1 MKKISSLLFLLLA
14 SIVTQAAD
22 QFSMAKIDI
31 KPGETKVVTVSL
43 TNEQE
48 TQSVVVD
55 VTLPAGLSFVNAN
68 GDVVT
73 QGSNNGVVFADRT
86 SGFMSKTAN
95 VNKNTGLMRTSFTF
109 GSMPAGDGEL
119 FTFKVKASENA
130 TIGAVKI
137 NYTGLK
143 VTYGSTTNTHSDMT
157 SDVNIYD
164 IYNVAVA
171 TADASMGSVS
181 GGNAEAMSGT
191 PMTVTATPVTGYDF
205 VAWKDG
211 DTQVS
216 TDAAYTFT
224 PTKSITLTATFKAH
238 VYTATFKSEGK
249 SENKNIAF
257 GEAVTAPT
265 PTTKTGY
272 TFSGWDNLPQTMPAQ
287 DITVTAQYTI
297 NKYKVT
303 FDVDGVK
310 TESEL
315 EYNAAITKP
324 QDPTKEGY
332 TFAGWNPAV
341 PANVPASAV
350 TYTATWTINQ
360 YTVKFV
366 VDNADVYNQ
375 KQDYASTITKPA
387 DPTKKGHTF
396 KGWTP
401 EVAAK
406 VPAAD
411 VTYTAVFEVNKYKLT
426 FDVDGVKTESEVEY
440 DAAITKP
447 ADPTKEGYTFAGWDA
462 EVLAKMPDQALTYT
476 ATWTI
481 NQYTVKFVVDN
492 ADVYNQK
499 QDYASTI
506 TKPADPTKKGHT
518 FKGWTPEVAA
528 KVPAADVT
536 YTAVFEVNKYKLTF
550 DVDGVK
556 TESEVE
562 YDAAIT
568 KPADPTKEGYTFA
581 GWDAEVLAKMPDQ
594 ALTYTATWTINQY
607 TVKFVVDNADVYN
620 QKQDYASTIT
630 KPADPTKKGHTF
642 KGWNPE
648 VAATVPAEDVTY
660 TAVFEINK
668 YKLTFVVDGEKT
680 ESEVEYNTAITKPA
694 DPQKE
699 GYTFKGWDAE
709 IPAKMPEQALTFT
722 AQFQINKYKVKFVD
736 EDHTTVLL
744 AEAEYEYN
752 ADLTTV
758 APDMTNKTNVD
769 GAPFS
774 TWVASFG
781 DWTGKVPASD
791 VVYTALYGGEFDL
804 VFKVDGQEVKKAVV
818 EYNNAFT
825 APEAPSKTGF
835 NFTGWKDQFD
845 KAPADYSSKMPAKNV
860 IFEAQWEIIHY
871 TFTYTLNG
879 GAIEGENPNLTD
891 VTIESSFTLKNPVR
905 KGYNFVG
912 WTATGI
918 ATPSTQVAIANTQ
931 ANNTYVANWEAINYN
946 LTYNLNGG
954 ALPENITNPATYTIE
969 DAVALN
975 NPVKEGYTFT
985 GWTGTELAEASTS
998 VTIPAGSVD
1007 NRSYEATWSINS
1019 YKVKFVDGNDVL
1031 SEETMVFGSS
1041 ITAPTTPNK
1050 DGLVFIGWNPEL
1062 PQTVQAGDFTY
1073 STVYVPA
1080 TFKAYFKID
1089 NADFTT
1095 VEVKYG
1101 EQIPAQTAPE
1111 REGYTFSGWS
1121 EIPATM
1127 PASDVTITGTYVPNK
1142 YTVKFVLGNEVLY
1155 EQLQDFG
1162 TAITIPNVT
1171 EPEGW
1176 LFSGWDPEVDATVPA
1191 HDVTYTATLTENSFR
1206 ITYYLEN
1213 ELWIIQDLKFGEE
1226 IGLPEVPEKEGYT
1239 FAGWKNAEDQ
1249 SNVPETMPS
1258 HDITY
1263 YGDYNINQY
1272 TVKFVFAGKVISEQ
1286 KLDYQAAITAPE
1298 NPENEGYTFLAWNEF
1313 DATVPAHDVTVEAQY
1328 DVNTYKVTYK
1338 VEGQEDQVF
1347 EVKFKEKVPTIDNPE
1362 LEGHTFTGWNQE
1374 IPATMPA
1381 ADVTITAEFDVNT
1394 YAIRYYVDGEVWAED
1409 SVQYGATVELR
1420 EYQLEDTDRYSYV
1433 WDGETVE
1440 TMPAHDLE
1448 YILSIVDGITAVFAE
1463 GPADVFTLNGTKVR
1477 SKATAKDVQNLPAG
1491 MYIIRGKKVLIK

>member
-366 VDNADVYNQ
+366 VDNTDVYNQ

-387 DPTKKGHTF
+387 
-396 KGWTP
+396 
-401 EVAAK
+401 
-406 VPAAD
+406 
-411 VTYTAVFEVNKYKLT
+411 N
-426 FDVDGVKTESEVEY
+426 
-440 DAAITKP
+440 
-447 ADPTKEGYTFAGWDA
+447 
-462 EVLAKMPDQALTYT
+462 
-476 ATWTI
+476 
-481 NQYTVKFVVDN
+481 
-492 ADVYNQK
+492 
-499 QDYASTI
+499 
-506 TKPADPTKKGHT
+506 PTKKGHT

-744 AEAEYEYN
+744 AEAESEYN

>member
-1 MKKISSLLFLLLA
+1 MKKIISLIILLLTSTLSKA
-14 SIVTQAAD
+14 DNLFSIDKVDIRPGEEKVVSLMLTNDVNAKAAN
-22 QFSMAKIDI
+22 IDI
-31 KPGETKVVTVSL
+31 
-43 TNEQE
+43 
-48 TQSVVVD
+48 
-55 VTLPAGLSFVNAN
+55 TLPTGLSFVSVD
-68 GDVVT
+68 GDDNDA
-73 QGSNNGVVFADRT
+73 SAVFSDRT
-86 SGFMSKTAN
+86 SGMMLKQAKIQSNGALRIALTMLMGSPVQAGSGEIVSFKIKADAN
-95 VNKNTGLMRTSFTF
+95 AAIGVVKLSYSGMKITPSS
-109 GSMPAGDGEL
+109 GSAIVPSN
-119 FTFKVKASENA
+119 F
-130 TIGAVKI
+130 
-137 NYTGLK
+137 
-143 VTYGSTTNTHSDMT
+143 T

-191 PMTVTATPVTGYDF
+191 PLTVTATPVTGYDF

-224 PTKSITLTATFKAH
+224 PTKSISLTATFKAH

-265 PTTKTGY
+265 PATKTGY

-366 VDNADVYNQ
+366 VDNTDVYNQ

-411 VTYTAVFEVNKYKLT
+411 VTYTAVFEINKYKLT

-440 DAAITKP
+440 
-447 ADPTKEGYTFAGWDA
+447 
-462 EVLAKMPDQALTYT
+462 
-476 ATWTI
+476 
-481 NQYTVKFVVDN
+481 N
-492 ADVYNQK
+492 A
-499 QDYASTI
+499 
-506 TKPADPTKKGHT
+506 
-518 FKGWTPEVAA
+518 
-528 KVPAADVT
+528 
-536 YTAVFEVNKYKLTF
+536 
-550 DVDGVK
+550 
-556 TESEVE
+556 
-562 YDAAIT
+562 
-568 KPADPTKEGYTFA
+568 
-581 GWDAEVLAKMPDQ
+581 
-594 ALTYTATWTINQY
+594 
-607 TVKFVVDNADVYN
+607 
-620 QKQDYASTIT
+620 
-630 KPADPTKKGHTF
+630 
-642 KGWNPE
+642 
-648 VAATVPAEDVTY
+648 
-660 TAVFEINK
+660 
-668 YKLTFVVDGEKT
+668 
-680 ESEVEYNTAITKPA
+680 AITKPA

-699 GYTFKGWDAE
+699 GYTFTGWDAV

-736 EDHTTVLL
+736 EDQTTVLL

-774 TWVASFG
+774 TWVASVG
-781 DWTGKVPASD
+781 DWTGKVPAGD

-825 APEAPSKTGF
+825 APDSPSKNGYTF
-835 NFTGWKDQFD
+835 QGWKDQFD
-845 KAPADYSSKMPAKNV
+845 KTPADYSSKMPAKNV

-918 ATPSTQVAIANTQ
+918 ATLSTQVAIANTQ

-1142 YTVKFVLGNEVLY
+1142 YTVKFVFGNEVLY

-1191 HDVTYTATLTENSFR
+1191 HDVTYTATLTENNFR
-1206 ITYYLEN
+1206 LTYYLEN

-1239 FAGWKNAEDQ
+1239 FAGWKNAQGQ
-1249 SNVPETMPS
+1249 SDMPETMPS
-1258 HDITY
+1258 RDLTY
-1263 YGDYNINQY
+1263 YGDYTINQY
-1272 TVKFVFAGKVISEQ
+1272 TVKFVFAGKVISEKKQ
-1286 KLDYQAAITAPE
+1286 NYNTAITAPQ
-1298 NPENEGYTFLAWNEF
+1298 NPQNEGYTFVSWGEL
-1313 DATVPAHDVTVEAQY
+1313 DATVPAHDVTYEAQY
-1328 DVNTYKVTYK
+1328 TVNTYKVTYK
-1338 VEGQEDQVF
+1338 VEGMEDQVF
-1347 EVKFKEKVPTIDNPE
+1347 EVAFKEKVPAIDEPE
-1362 LEGHTFTGWNQE
+1362 VEGFTFEGWDDE
-1374 IPATMPA
+1374 IPETMPA
-1381 ADVTITAEFDVNT
+1381 KDITFTAKFTVNT
-1394 YAIRYYVDGEVWAED
+1394 YVIRYYRYNEESEGGKELLFEDEVE
-1409 SVQYGATVELR
+1409 YGAPVVLR
-1420 EYQLEDTDRYSYV
+1420 EYELEDPDRYSYV

-1448 YILSIVDGITAVFAE
+1448 YILSITDGISAVFTE

-1477 SKATAKDVQNLPAG
+1477 SKATAKDVQSLPAG

>member
-1 MKKISSLLFLLLA
+1 MKITPSSGSA
-14 SIVTQAAD
+14 IV
-22 QFSMAKIDI
+22 
-31 KPGETKVVTVSL
+31 P
-43 TNEQE
+43 
-48 TQSVVVD
+48 
-55 VTLPAGLSFVNAN
+55 
-68 GDVVT
+68 
-73 QGSNNGVVFADRT
+73 SNF
-86 SGFMSKTAN
+86 
-95 VNKNTGLMRTSFTF
+95 
-109 GSMPAGDGEL
+109 
-119 FTFKVKASENA
+119 
-130 TIGAVKI
+130 
-137 NYTGLK
+137 
-143 VTYGSTTNTHSDMT
+143 T

-191 PMTVTATPVTGYDF
+191 PLTVTATPVTGYDF

-224 PTKSITLTATFKAH
+224 PTKSISLTATFKAH

-265 PTTKTGY
+265 PATKTGY

-366 VDNADVYNQ
+366 VDNTDVYNQ

-387 DPTKKGHTF
+387 NPTKKGHTF

-447 ADPTKEGYTFAGWDA
+447 QDPTKEGYTFAGWDA

-492 ADVYNQK
+492 TDVYNQK

-536 YTAVFEVNKYKLTF
+536 YTAVFEINKYKLTF

-562 YDAAIT
+562 Y
-568 KPADPTKEGYTFA
+568 
-581 GWDAEVLAKMPDQ
+581 
-594 ALTYTATWTINQY
+594 
-607 TVKFVVDNADVYN
+607 NA
-620 QKQDYASTIT
+620 
-630 KPADPTKKGHTF
+630 
-642 KGWNPE
+642 
-648 VAATVPAEDVTY
+648 
-660 TAVFEINK
+660 
-668 YKLTFVVDGEKT
+668 
-680 ESEVEYNTAITKPA
+680 AITKPA

-699 GYTFKGWDAE
+699 GYTFTGWDAV

-736 EDHTTVLL
+736 EDQTTVLL

-774 TWVASFG
+774 TWVASVG
-781 DWTGKVPASD
+781 DWTGKVPAGD

-825 APEAPSKTGF
+825 APDSPSKNGYTF
-835 NFTGWKDQFD
+835 QGWKDQFD
-845 KAPADYSSKMPAKNV
+845 KTPADYSSKMPAKNV

-918 ATPSTQVAIANTQ
+918 ATLSTQVAIANTQ

-1142 YTVKFVLGNEVLY
+1142 YTVKFVFGNEVLY

-1191 HDVTYTATLTENSFR
+1191 HDVTYTATLTENNFR
-1206 ITYYLEN
+1206 LTYYLEN

-1239 FAGWKNAEDQ
+1239 FAGWKNAQGQ
-1249 SNVPETMPS
+1249 SDMPETMPS
-1258 HDITY
+1258 RDLTY
-1263 YGDYNINQY
+1263 YGDYTINQY
-1272 TVKFVFAGKVISEQ
+1272 TVKFVFAGKVISEKKQ
-1286 KLDYQAAITAPE
+1286 NYNTAITAPQ
-1298 NPENEGYTFLAWNEF
+1298 NPQNEGYTFVSWGEL
-1313 DATVPAHDVTVEAQY
+1313 DATVPAHDVTYEAQY
-1328 DVNTYKVTYK
+1328 TVNTYKVTYK
-1338 VEGQEDQVF
+1338 VEGMEDQVF
-1347 EVKFKEKVPTIDNPE
+1347 EVAFKEKVPAIDEPE
-1362 LEGHTFTGWNQE
+1362 VEGFTFEGWDDE
-1374 IPATMPA
+1374 IPETMPA
-1381 ADVTITAEFDVNT
+1381 KDITFTAKFTVNT
-1394 YAIRYYVDGEVWAED
+1394 YVIRYYRYNEESEGGKELLFEDEVE
-1409 SVQYGATVELR
+1409 YGAPVVLR
-1420 EYQLEDTDRYSYV
+1420 EYELEDPDRYSYV

-1448 YILSIVDGITAVFAE
+1448 YILSITDGISAVFTE

-1477 SKATAKDVQNLPAG
+1477 SKATAKDVQSLPAG

>member
-224 PTKSITLTATFKAH
+224 PTKSISLTATFKAH

-265 PTTKTGY
+265 PATKTGY

-360 YTVKFV
+360 YKVKFV
-366 VDNADVYNQ
+366 VDNTDVYNQ

-387 DPTKKGHTF
+387 NPTKKGHTF

-411 VTYTAVFEVNKYKLT
+411 VTYTAIFEVNKYKLT

-447 ADPTKEGYTFAGWDA
+447 QNPTKEGYTFTGWNPA
-462 EVLAKMPDQALTYT
+462 EIPAKMPDQALTY
-476 ATWTI
+476 
-481 NQYTVKFVVDN
+481 
-492 ADVYNQK
+492 
-499 QDYASTI
+499 
-506 TKPADPTKKGHT
+506 
-518 FKGWTPEVAA
+518 
-528 KVPAADVT
+528 
-536 YTAVFEVNKYKLTF
+536 
-550 DVDGVK
+550 
-556 TESEVE
+556 
-562 YDAAIT
+562 
-568 KPADPTKEGYTFA
+568 
-581 GWDAEVLAKMPDQ
+581 
-594 ALTYTATWTINQY
+594 
-607 TVKFVVDNADVYN
+607 
-620 QKQDYASTIT
+620 
-630 KPADPTKKGHTF
+630 
-642 KGWNPE
+642 
-648 VAATVPAEDVTY
+648 
-660 TAVFEINK
+660 
-668 YKLTFVVDGEKT
+668 
-680 ESEVEYNTAITKPA
+680 
-694 DPQKE
+694 
-699 GYTFKGWDAE
+699 
-709 IPAKMPEQALTFT
+709 T

-736 EDHTTVLL
+736 EDQTTVLL

-774 TWVASFG
+774 TWVASVG
-781 DWTGKVPASD
+781 DWTGKVPAGD

-985 GWTGTELAEASTS
+985 GWTGTELADASTS

-1191 HDVTYTATLTENSFR
+1191 HDVTYTATLTENNFR
-1206 ITYYLEN
+1206 LTYYLEN

-1239 FAGWKNAEDQ
+1239 FAGWKNAQGQ
-1249 SNVPETMPS
+1249 SDMPETMPS
-1258 HDITY
+1258 RDLTY
-1263 YGDYNINQY
+1263 YGDYTINQY
-1272 TVKFVFAGKVISEQ
+1272 TVKFVFAGKVISEKKQ
-1286 KLDYQAAITAPE
+1286 NYNTAITAPQ
-1298 NPENEGYTFLAWNEF
+1298 NPQNEGYTFVSWGEL
-1313 DATVPAHDVTVEAQY
+1313 DAIVPAHDVTYEAQY
-1328 DVNTYKVTYK
+1328 TVNTYKVTYK
-1338 VEGQEDQVF
+1338 VEGMEDQIF
-1347 EVKFKEKVPTIDNPE
+1347 EVAFKEKVPAIDEPE
-1362 LEGHTFTGWNQE
+1362 VEGFTFEGWDDE
-1374 IPATMPA
+1374 IPETMPA
-1381 ADVTITAEFDVNT
+1381 KDITFTAKFTVNT
-1394 YAIRYYVDGEVWAED
+1394 YVIRYYRYNEESEGGKELLFEDEVE
-1409 SVQYGATVELR
+1409 YGAPVVLR
-1420 EYQLEDTDRYSYV
+1420 EYELEDPDRYSYV

-1448 YILSIVDGITAVFAE
+1448 YTLSITDGISAVFAE
-1463 GPADVFTLNGTKVR
+1463 GPADVFTLNGTKIR
-1477 SKATAKDVQNLPAG
+1477 SRATAKDIQNLPAG

>member
-1 MKKISSLLFLLLA
+1 MTTTDRLPGFNLTSDLMGENTLYFVAYTMGTTPVQGTSGAVFHFTIKADENA
-14 SIVTQAAD
+14 SVG
-22 QFSMAKIDI
+22 
-31 KPGETKVVTVSL
+31 PKVLKFT
-43 TNEQE
+43 
-48 TQSVVVD
+48 
-55 VTLPAGLSFVNAN
+55 
-68 GDVVT
+68 DVVL
-73 QGSNNGVVFADRT
+73 SNMMAEPYVEYV
-86 SGFMSKTAN
+86 
-95 VNKNTGLMRTSFTF
+95 TF
-109 GSMPAGDGEL
+109 NND
-119 FTFKVKASENA
+119 FKLY
-130 TIGAVKI
+130 T
-137 NYTGLK
+137 NYTI
-143 VTYGSTTNTHSDMT
+143 TT
-157 SDVNIYD
+157 
-164 IYNVAVA
+164 A
-171 TADASMGSVS
+171 TEDATKGSVS
-181 GGNAEAMSGT
+181 EGATVESGT
-191 PMTVTATPVTGYDF
+191 EVTVTATPVTGYDF

-265 PTTKTGY
+265 PATKTGY

-287 DITVTAQYTI
+287 DITVTALYTK

-341 PANVPASAV
+341 PANVPASAA

-366 VDNADVYNQ
+366 VDNTDVYNQ

-387 DPTKKGHTF
+387 NPTKKGHTF

-492 ADVYNQK
+492 TDVYNQK

-556 TESEVE
+556 TESELE

-568 KPADPTKEGYTFA
+568 KPTDPTKEGYTFA

-607 TVKFVVDNADVYN
+607 TVKFVVDNTDVYN
-620 QKQDYASTIT
+620 QKQDYASAIA
-630 KPADPTKKGHTF
+630 KPADPTKTGYTF

-680 ESEVEYNTAITKPA
+680 ESEVEYDAAITKPQN
-694 DPQKE
+694 PTKE
-699 GYTFKGWDAE
+699 GYTFTGWNPAE
-709 IPAKMPEQALTFT
+709 IPAKMPDQALTYT

-736 EDHTTVLL
+736 DDDTVLL
-744 AEAEYEYN
+744 AEAEYDYDS
-752 ADLTTV
+752 DLTTI
-758 APDMTNKTNVD
+758 APDMTNETNND
-769 GAPFS
+769 DAPFS

-781 DWTGKVPASD
+781 DWTGKVPAGD
-791 VVYTALYGGEFDL
+791 VVYKALYGGEFDL

-818 EYNNAFT
+818 EYNSAFT
-825 APEAPSKTGF
+825 APDSPSKNGYTF
-835 NFTGWKDQFD
+835 QGWKDQFD

-1239 FAGWKNAEDQ
+1239 FAGWKNAQGQ
-1249 SNVPETMPS
+1249 SDMPETMPS
-1258 HDITY
+1258 RDLTY
-1263 YGDYNINQY
+1263 YGDYTINQY
-1272 TVKFVFAGKVISEQ
+1272 TVKFVFAGKVISEKKQ
-1286 KLDYQAAITAPE
+1286 NYNTAITAPQ
-1298 NPENEGYTFLAWNEF
+1298 NPQNEGYTFVSWGEL
-1313 DATVPAHDVTVEAQY
+1313 DATVPAHDVTYEAQY
-1328 DVNTYKVTYK
+1328 TVNTYKVTYK
-1338 VEGQEDQVF
+1338 VEGMEDQVF
-1347 EVKFKEKVPTIDNPE
+1347 EVAFKEKVPAIDEPE
-1362 LEGHTFTGWNQE
+1362 VEGFTFEGWDDE
-1374 IPATMPA
+1374 IPETMPA
-1381 ADVTITAEFDVNT
+1381 KDITFTAKFTVNT
-1394 YAIRYYVDGEVWAED
+1394 YVIRYYRYNEESEGGKELLFEDEVE
-1409 SVQYGATVELR
+1409 YGAPVVLR
-1420 EYQLEDTDRYSYV
+1420 EYELEDPDRYSYV

-1491 MYIIRGKKVLIK
+1491 MYIVRGKKVLIK

>member
-1 MKKISSLLFLLLA
+1 MLVAILSTLGVMAQIS
-14 SIVTQAAD
+14 I
-22 QFSMAKIDI
+22 SMDDVNLR
-31 KPGETKVVTVSL
+31 PGETKEVFINLKNGDIDITDF
-43 TNEQE
+43 EGFIE
-48 TQSVVVD
+48 
-55 VTLPAGLSFVNAN
+55 LPEGLSFVAAYTGDTYAALTGRETTGQSVTADIQAN
-68 GDVVT
+68 GDLLFGIY
-73 QGSNNGVVFADRT
+73 Q
-86 SGFMSKTAN
+86 
-95 VNKNTGLMRTSFTF
+95 NTGTTGFTGKEGNVVKFTIKADEGIAPGIRTI
-109 GSMPAGDGEL
+109 
-119 FTFKVKASENA
+119 KVKEGLAV
-130 TIGAVKI
+130 TIEADS
-137 NYTGLK
+137 YDLTGECKVNVYELYK
-143 VTYGSTTNTHSDMT
+143 VTVVS
-157 SDVNIYD
+157 
-164 IYNVAVA
+164 
-171 TADASMGSVS
+171 ADENMGTVT
-181 GGNAEAMSGT
+181 GGTDEAMSGT
-191 PMTVTATPVTGYDF
+191 SLTVKATPVTGYDF
-205 VAWKDG
+205 VAWKEG

-216 TDAAYTFT
+216 TSAEYQFT
-224 PTKSITLTATFKAH
+224 PTKDITLTATFTPHIYK
-238 VYTATFKSEGK
+238 ATFKSEGK
-249 SENKNIAF
+249 SEDKDIAF
-257 GEAVTAPT
+257 GAAVEAPT
-265 PTTKTGY
+265 PAAKTGY
-272 TFSGWDNLPQTMPAQ
+272 TFSSWDNLPETMPAS
-287 DITVTAQYTI
+287 DITVTALYTI
-297 NKYKVT
+297 NKYKVV
-303 FDVDGVK
+303 FDVDGEK

-315 EYNAAITKP
+315 DYNSAITKP
-324 QDPTKEGY
+324 ADPTKTGY
-332 TFAGWNPAV
+332 TFAGWDPAV
-341 PANVPASAV
+341 PSNVPANNV
-350 TYTATWTINQ
+350 TYKATWTINQ

-366 VDNADVYNQ
+366 ADGTDVYNQ
-375 KQDYASTITKPA
+375 KQDYNSAITKPA
-387 DPTKKGHTF
+387 DPTKKGYTF

-406 VPAAD
+406 VPAED
-411 VTYTAVFEVNKYKLT
+411 VTYTAVFEINKYKLT
-426 FDVDGVKTESEVEY
+426 FVVDGEKTESDVEY

-447 ADPTKEGYTFAGWDA
+447 ADPQKEGYTFTGWDA
-462 EVLAKMPDQALTYT
+462 EIPAKMPDQALTFT
-476 ATWTI
+476 AQFSI
-481 NQYTVKFVVDN
+481 NQYTVKFVVDGT
-492 ADVYNQK
+492 DVYNQK
-499 QDYASTI
+499 QDYAS
-506 TKPADPTKKGHT
+506 
-518 FKGWTPEVAA
+518 
-528 KVPAADVT
+528 
-536 YTAVFEVNKYKLTF
+536 
-550 DVDGVK
+550 
-556 TESEVE
+556 
-562 YDAAIT
+562 AIT
-568 KPADPTKEGYTFA
+568 KPADPTKTGY
-581 GWDAEVLAKMPDQ
+581 
-594 ALTYTATWTINQY
+594 
-607 TVKFVVDNADVYN
+607 
-620 QKQDYASTIT
+620 
-630 KPADPTKKGHTF
+630 TF

-680 ESEVEYNTAITKPA
+680 ESEVEYNAAITKPA

-699 GYTFKGWDAE
+699 GYTFTGWDAV

-736 EDHTTVLL
+736 EDQTTVLL

-774 TWVASFG
+774 TWVASVG
-781 DWTGKVPASD
+781 DWTGKVPAGD

-985 GWTGTELAEASTS
+985 GWTGTELADASTS
-998 VTIPAGSVD
+998 VTIPAGSVN

-1191 HDVTYTATLTENSFR
+1191 HDVTYTATLTENNFR
-1206 ITYYLEN
+1206 LTYYLEG
-1213 ELWIIQDLKFGEE
+1213 ELYIIQDLKFGQE
-1226 IGLPEVPEKEGYT
+1226 IGQPDAPEKEGYT
-1239 FAGWKNAEDQ
+1239 FTGWGD
-1249 SNVPETMPS
+1249 VPATMPS
-1258 HDITY
+1258 QDLTY
-1263 YGDYNINQY
+1263 YGGYTINQY
-1272 TVKFVFAGKVISEQ
+1272 TVKFVFAGKVISEKKQ
-1286 KLDYQAAITAPE
+1286 NYNTAITAPQ
-1298 NPENEGYTFLAWNEF
+1298 NPQNEGYTFVSWGEL
-1313 DATVPAHDVTVEAQY
+1313 DATVPAHDVTYEAQY
-1328 DVNTYKVTYK
+1328 TVNTYKVTYK
-1338 VEGQEDQVF
+1338 VEGMEDLVF
-1347 EVKFKEKVPTIDNPE
+1347 EVAFKEKVPAINEPE
-1362 LEGHTFTGWNQE
+1362 VEGFTFEGWDDE
-1374 IPATMPA
+1374 IPETMPA
-1381 ADVTITAEFDVNT
+1381 KDITFTAKFTVNT
-1394 YAIRYYVDGEVWAED
+1394 YVIRYYRYNEESEGGKELLFEDEVE
-1409 SVQYGATVELR
+1409 YGAPVVLR
-1420 EYQLEDTDRYSYV
+1420 EYELEDPDRYSYV

>member
-1 MKKISSLLFLLLA
+1 MKITPSSGSA
-14 SIVTQAAD
+14 IV
-22 QFSMAKIDI
+22 
-31 KPGETKVVTVSL
+31 P
-43 TNEQE
+43 
-48 TQSVVVD
+48 
-55 VTLPAGLSFVNAN
+55 
-68 GDVVT
+68 
-73 QGSNNGVVFADRT
+73 SNF
-86 SGFMSKTAN
+86 
-95 VNKNTGLMRTSFTF
+95 
-109 GSMPAGDGEL
+109 
-119 FTFKVKASENA
+119 
-130 TIGAVKI
+130 
-137 NYTGLK
+137 
-143 VTYGSTTNTHSDMT
+143 T

-191 PMTVTATPVTGYDF
+191 PLTVTATPVTGYDF

-265 PTTKTGY
+265 PATKTGY

-366 VDNADVYNQ
+366 VDNTDVYNQ
-375 KQDYASTITKPA
+375 KQDYASTITRPA
-387 DPTKKGHTF
+387 DPTKTGYTF

-406 VPAAD
+406 VPAND
-411 VTYTAVFEVNKYKLT
+411 VTYTAVFEINKYKLT
-426 FDVDGVKTESEVEY
+426 FDVDGEKTVSEVEY
-440 DAAITKP
+440 NAAITKP
-447 ADPTKEGYTFAGWDA
+447 ADPSKTGYTFKGWDS
-462 EVLAKMPDQALTYT
+462 EVAAKMPANDLIYT
-476 ATWTI
+476 ATWQI
-481 NQYTVKFVVDN
+481 NQYTVKFVVDGTE
-492 ADVYNQK
+492 VYNQK
-499 QDYASTI
+499 QDYAS
-506 TKPADPTKKGHT
+506 
-518 FKGWTPEVAA
+518 
-528 KVPAADVT
+528 
-536 YTAVFEVNKYKLTF
+536 
-550 DVDGVK
+550 
-556 TESEVE
+556 
-562 YDAAIT
+562 AIT
-568 KPADPTKEGYTFA
+568 KPADPTKTGY
-581 GWDAEVLAKMPDQ
+581 
-594 ALTYTATWTINQY
+594 
-607 TVKFVVDNADVYN
+607 
-620 QKQDYASTIT
+620 
-630 KPADPTKKGHTF
+630 TF

-648 VAATVPAEDVTY
+648 VAATVPAADVTY

-680 ESEVEYNTAITKPA
+680 ESEVEYNAAITKPA

-699 GYTFKGWDAE
+699 GYTFTGWDAV

-736 EDHTTVLL
+736 EDQTTVLL

-1191 HDVTYTATLTENSFR
+1191 HDVTYTATLTENNFR
-1206 ITYYLEN
+1206 LTYYLEN

-1239 FAGWKNAEDQ
+1239 FAGWKNAQGQ
-1249 SNVPETMPS
+1249 SDMPETMPS
-1258 HDITY
+1258 RDLTY
-1263 YGDYNINQY
+1263 YGDYTINQY
-1272 TVKFVFAGKVISEQ
+1272 TVKFVFAGKVISEKKQ
-1286 KLDYQAAITAPE
+1286 NYNTAITAPQ
-1298 NPENEGYTFLAWNEF
+1298 NPQNEGYTFVSWGEL
-1313 DATVPAHDVTVEAQY
+1313 DATVPAHDVTYEAQY
-1328 DVNTYKVTYK
+1328 TVNTYKVTYK
-1338 VEGQEDQVF
+1338 VEGMEDQVF
-1347 EVKFKEKVPTIDNPE
+1347 EVAFKEKVPAIDEPE
-1362 LEGHTFTGWNQE
+1362 VEGFTFEGWDDE
-1374 IPATMPA
+1374 IPETMPA
-1381 ADVTITAEFDVNT
+1381 KDITFTAKFTVNT
-1394 YAIRYYVDGEVWAED
+1394 YVIRYYRYNEESEGGKELLFEDEVE
-1409 SVQYGATVELR
+1409 YGAPVVLR
-1420 EYQLEDTDRYSYV
+1420 EYELEDPDRYSYV

>member
-224 PTKSITLTATFKAH
+224 PTKSISLTATFKAH
-238 VYTATFKSEGK
+238 VYTATFTSEGK

-265 PTTKTGY
+265 PATKTGY

-287 DITVTAQYTI
+287 DITVTALYTR

-341 PANVPASAV
+341 PTNVPASAV

-387 DPTKKGHTF
+387 NPTKKGHTF

-411 VTYTAVFEVNKYKLT
+411 VTYTAVFEINKYKLT

-506 TKPADPTKKGHT
+506 TKPANPTKKGHT

-536 YTAVFEVNKYKLTF
+536 YTAVFEINKYKLTF

-568 KPADPTKEGYTFA
+568 KPQNPTKEGYTFT
-581 GWDAEVLAKMPDQ
+581 GWNPAEIPAKMPDQ
-594 ALTYTATWTINQY
+594 ALNY
-607 TVKFVVDNADVYN
+607 
-620 QKQDYASTIT
+620 
-630 KPADPTKKGHTF
+630 
-642 KGWNPE
+642 
-648 VAATVPAEDVTY
+648 
-660 TAVFEINK
+660 
-668 YKLTFVVDGEKT
+668 
-680 ESEVEYNTAITKPA
+680 
-694 DPQKE
+694 
-699 GYTFKGWDAE
+699 
-709 IPAKMPEQALTFT
+709 T

-736 EDHTTVLL
+736 YDDTELL
-744 AEAEYEYN
+744 AEAEYEYDS
-752 ADLTTV
+752 DLTAI
-758 APDMTNKTNVD
+758 APDMTNKTNND
-769 GAPFS
+769 DAPFS
-774 TWVASFG
+774 TWVATFG
-781 DWTGKVPASD
+781 DWTGKVPAGN
-791 VVYTALYGGEFDL
+791 VVYKALYGGEFDL

-825 APEAPSKTGF
+825 APDSPSKNGYTF
-835 NFTGWKDQFD
+835 QGWKDQFD

-1089 NADFTT
+1089 NTDFTT

-1155 EQLQDFG
+1155 EQVQDYG

-1191 HDVTYTATLTENSFR
+1191 HDVTYTATLTENNFR
-1206 ITYYLEN
+1206 LTYYLEN

-1239 FAGWKNAEDQ
+1239 FAGWKNAQGQ
-1249 SNVPETMPS
+1249 SDMPETMPS
-1258 HDITY
+1258 RDLTY
-1263 YGDYNINQY
+1263 YGDYTINQY
-1272 TVKFVFAGKVISEQ
+1272 TVKFVFAGKVISEKKQ
-1286 KLDYQAAITAPE
+1286 NYNTAITAPQ
-1298 NPENEGYTFLAWNEF
+1298 NPQNEGYTFVSWGEL
-1313 DATVPAHDVTVEAQY
+1313 DATVPAHDVTYEAQY
-1328 DVNTYKVTYK
+1328 TVNTYKVTYK
-1338 VEGQEDQVF
+1338 VEGMEDQVF
-1347 EVKFKEKVPTIDNPE
+1347 EVAFKEKVPAIDE
-1362 LEGHTFTGWNQE
+1362 HEVEGYTFEGWDAE
-1374 IPATMPA
+1374 IPETMPA
-1381 ADVTITAEFDVNT
+1381 KDITFTAKFSVNT
-1394 YAIRYYVDGEVWAED
+1394 YVIRYYRYNEESEGGKELLFEDEVE
-1409 SVQYGATVELR
+1409 YGAPVVLR
-1420 EYQLEDTDRYSYV
+1420 EYELEDPDRYSYV
-1433 WDGETVE
+1433 WDGETAE

-1491 MYIIRGKKVLIK
+1491 MYIIRGKKVLVK

>member
-1 MKKISSLLFLLLA
+1 MKKIISLIILLLTSTLSKA
-14 SIVTQAAD
+14 DNLFSIDKVDIRPGEEKVVSLMLTNDVNAKAAN
-22 QFSMAKIDI
+22 IDI
-31 KPGETKVVTVSL
+31 
-43 TNEQE
+43 
-48 TQSVVVD
+48 
-55 VTLPAGLSFVNAN
+55 TLPTGLSFVSVD
-68 GDVVT
+68 GDDNDA
-73 QGSNNGVVFADRT
+73 SAVFSDRT
-86 SGFMSKTAN
+86 SGMMLKQAKIQSNGALRIALTMLMGSPVQAGSGEIVSFKIKADAN
-95 VNKNTGLMRTSFTF
+95 AAIGVVKLSYSGMKITPSS
-109 GSMPAGDGEL
+109 GSAIVPSN
-119 FTFKVKASENA
+119 F
-130 TIGAVKI
+130 
-137 NYTGLK
+137 
-143 VTYGSTTNTHSDMT
+143 T

-191 PMTVTATPVTGYDF
+191 PLTVTATPVTGYDF

-224 PTKSITLTATFKAH
+224 PTKSISLTATFKAH

-265 PTTKTGY
+265 PATKTGY

-366 VDNADVYNQ
+366 VDNTDVYNQ

-387 DPTKKGHTF
+387 NPTKKGHTF

-440 DAAITKP
+440 
-447 ADPTKEGYTFAGWDA
+447 
-462 EVLAKMPDQALTYT
+462 
-476 ATWTI
+476 
-481 NQYTVKFVVDN
+481 N
-492 ADVYNQK
+492 A
-499 QDYASTI
+499 
-506 TKPADPTKKGHT
+506 
-518 FKGWTPEVAA
+518 
-528 KVPAADVT
+528 
-536 YTAVFEVNKYKLTF
+536 
-550 DVDGVK
+550 
-556 TESEVE
+556 
-562 YDAAIT
+562 
-568 KPADPTKEGYTFA
+568 
-581 GWDAEVLAKMPDQ
+581 
-594 ALTYTATWTINQY
+594 
-607 TVKFVVDNADVYN
+607 
-620 QKQDYASTIT
+620 
-630 KPADPTKKGHTF
+630 
-642 KGWNPE
+642 
-648 VAATVPAEDVTY
+648 
-660 TAVFEINK
+660 
-668 YKLTFVVDGEKT
+668 
-680 ESEVEYNTAITKPA
+680 AITKPA

-699 GYTFKGWDAE
+699 GYTFTGWDAV

-736 EDHTTVLL
+736 EDQTTVLL

-774 TWVASFG
+774 TWVASVG
-781 DWTGKVPASD
+781 DWTGKVPAGD

-825 APEAPSKTGF
+825 APDSPSKNGYTF
-835 NFTGWKDQFD
+835 QGWKDQFD
-845 KAPADYSSKMPAKNV
+845 KTPADYSSKMPAKNV

-918 ATPSTQVAIANTQ
+918 ATLSTQVAIANTQ

-1142 YTVKFVLGNEVLY
+1142 YTVKFVFGNEVLY

-1191 HDVTYTATLTENSFR
+1191 HDVTYTATLTENNFR
-1206 ITYYLEN
+1206 LTYYLEN

-1239 FAGWKNAEDQ
+1239 FAGWKNAQGQ
-1249 SNVPETMPS
+1249 SDMPETMPS
-1258 HDITY
+1258 RDLTY
-1263 YGDYNINQY
+1263 YGDYTINQY
-1272 TVKFVFAGKVISEQ
+1272 TVKFVFAGKVISEKKQ
-1286 KLDYQAAITAPE
+1286 NYNTAITAPQ
-1298 NPENEGYTFLAWNEF
+1298 NPQNEGYTFVSWGEL
-1313 DATVPAHDVTVEAQY
+1313 DATVPAHDVTYEAQY
-1328 DVNTYKVTYK
+1328 TVNTYKVTYK
-1338 VEGQEDQVF
+1338 VEGMEDQVF
-1347 EVKFKEKVPTIDNPE
+1347 EVAFKEKVPAIDEPE
-1362 LEGHTFTGWNQE
+1362 VEGFTFEGWDDE
-1374 IPATMPA
+1374 IPETMPA
-1381 ADVTITAEFDVNT
+1381 KDITFTAKFTVNT
-1394 YAIRYYVDGEVWAED
+1394 YVIRYYRYNEESEGGKELLFEDEVE
-1409 SVQYGATVELR
+1409 YGAPVVLR
-1420 EYQLEDTDRYSYV
+1420 EYELEDPDRYSYV

-1448 YILSIVDGITAVFAE
+1448 YILSITDGISAVFTE

-1477 SKATAKDVQNLPAG
+1477 SKATAKDVQSLPAG

>member
-143 VTYGSTTNTHSDMT
+143 VTYGSTTNTLSDMT

-224 PTKSITLTATFKAH
+224 PTKSISLTATFKAH

-265 PTTKTGY
+265 PATKTGY

-315 EYNAAITKP
+315 EYDAAITKP
-324 QDPTKEGY
+324 ADPTKEGY
-332 TFAGWNPAV
+332 TFAGWDAEVLAKMPDQAL
-341 PANVPASAV
+341 

-366 VDNADVYNQ
+366 VDNTDVYNQ
-375 KQDYASTITKPA
+375 KQDYQSAITKPA
-387 DPTKKGHTF
+387 DPTKTGYTF

-406 VPAAD
+406 VPAND
-411 VTYTAVFEVNKYKLT
+411 VTYTAVFEINKYKLT

-481 NQYTVKFVVDN
+481 NQYTVKFVVDGTE
-492 ADVYNQK
+492 VYNQK
-499 QDYASTI
+499 QDYAS
-506 TKPADPTKKGHT
+506 
-518 FKGWTPEVAA
+518 
-528 KVPAADVT
+528 
-536 YTAVFEVNKYKLTF
+536 
-550 DVDGVK
+550 
-556 TESEVE
+556 
-562 YDAAIT
+562 AIT
-568 KPADPTKEGYTFA
+568 KPADPTKTGY
-581 GWDAEVLAKMPDQ
+581 
-594 ALTYTATWTINQY
+594 
-607 TVKFVVDNADVYN
+607 
-620 QKQDYASTIT
+620 
-630 KPADPTKKGHTF
+630 TF

-680 ESEVEYNTAITKPA
+680 ESEVEYNAAITKPA

-699 GYTFKGWDAE
+699 GYTFTGWDAV

-736 EDHTTVLL
+736 EDQTTVLL

-774 TWVASFG
+774 TWVASVG
-781 DWTGKVPASD
+781 DWTGKVPAGD

-985 GWTGTELAEASTS
+985 GWTGTELADASTS

-1191 HDVTYTATLTENSFR
+1191 HDVTYTATLTENNFR
-1206 ITYYLEN
+1206 LTYYLEN

-1239 FAGWKNAEDQ
+1239 FAGWKNAQGQ
-1249 SNVPETMPS
+1249 SDMPETMPS
-1258 HDITY
+1258 RDLTY
-1263 YGDYNINQY
+1263 YGDYTINQY
-1272 TVKFVFAGKVISEQ
+1272 TVKFVFAGKVISEKKQ
-1286 KLDYQAAITAPE
+1286 NYNTAITAPQ
-1298 NPENEGYTFLAWNEF
+1298 NPQNEGYTFVSWGEL
-1313 DATVPAHDVTVEAQY
+1313 DATVPAHDVTYEAQY
-1328 DVNTYKVTYK
+1328 TVNTYKVTYK
-1338 VEGQEDQVF
+1338 VEGMEDQVF
-1347 EVKFKEKVPTIDNPE
+1347 EVAFKEKVPAIDEPE
-1362 LEGHTFTGWNQE
+1362 VEGFTFEGWDDE
-1374 IPATMPA
+1374 IPETMPA
-1381 ADVTITAEFDVNT
+1381 KDITFTAKFTVNT
-1394 YAIRYYVDGEVWAED
+1394 YVIRYYRYNEESEGGKELLFEDEVE
-1409 SVQYGATVELR
+1409 YGAPVVLR
-1420 EYQLEDTDRYSYV
+1420 EYELEDPDRYSYV

-1477 SKATAKDVQNLPAG
+1477 SKATAKDVQSLPAG

>member
-297 NKYKVT
+297 NKYKV
-303 FDVDGVK
+303 
-310 TESEL
+310 
-315 EYNAAITKP
+315 
-324 QDPTKEGY
+324 
-332 TFAGWNPAV
+332 
-341 PANVPASAV
+341 
-350 TYTATWTINQ
+350 
-360 YTVKFV
+360 
-366 VDNADVYNQ
+366 
-375 KQDYASTITKPA
+375 
-387 DPTKKGHTF
+387 
-396 KGWTP
+396 
-401 EVAAK
+401 
-406 VPAAD
+406 
-411 VTYTAVFEVNKYKLT
+411 
-426 FDVDGVKTESEVEY
+426 
-440 DAAITKP
+440 
-447 ADPTKEGYTFAGWDA
+447 
-462 EVLAKMPDQALTYT
+462 
-476 ATWTI
+476 
-481 NQYTVKFVVDN
+481 
-492 ADVYNQK
+492 
-499 QDYASTI
+499 
-506 TKPADPTKKGHT
+506 
-518 FKGWTPEVAA
+518 
-528 KVPAADVT
+528 
-536 YTAVFEVNKYKLTF
+536 TF

>member
-1 MKKISSLLFLLLA
+1 M
-14 SIVTQAAD
+14 
-22 QFSMAKIDI
+22 
-31 KPGETKVVTVSL
+31 
-43 TNEQE
+43 
-48 TQSVVVD
+48 
-55 VTLPAGLSFVNAN
+55 
-68 GDVVT
+68 
-73 QGSNNGVVFADRT
+73 
-86 SGFMSKTAN
+86 
-95 VNKNTGLMRTSFTF
+95 
-109 GSMPAGDGEL
+109 
-119 FTFKVKASENA
+119 
-130 TIGAVKI
+130 
-137 NYTGLK
+137 
-143 VTYGSTTNTHSDMT
+143 
-157 SDVNIYD
+157 
-164 IYNVAVA
+164 
-171 TADASMGSVS
+171 
-181 GGNAEAMSGT
+181 
-191 PMTVTATPVTGYDF
+191 
-205 VAWKDG
+205 
-211 DTQVS
+211 
-216 TDAAYTFT
+216 
-224 PTKSITLTATFKAH
+224 
-238 VYTATFKSEGK
+238 
-249 SENKNIAF
+249 
-257 GEAVTAPT
+257 
-265 PTTKTGY
+265 
-272 TFSGWDNLPQTMPAQ
+272 
-287 DITVTAQYTI
+287 
-297 NKYKVT
+297 
-303 FDVDGVK
+303 
-310 TESEL
+310 
-315 EYNAAITKP
+315 
-324 QDPTKEGY
+324 
-332 TFAGWNPAV
+332 
-341 PANVPASAV
+341 
-350 TYTATWTINQ
+350 
-360 YTVKFV
+360 
-366 VDNADVYNQ
+366 
-375 KQDYASTITKPA
+375 
-387 DPTKKGHTF
+387 
-396 KGWTP
+396 
-401 EVAAK
+401 
-406 VPAAD
+406 
-411 VTYTAVFEVNKYKLT
+411 
-426 FDVDGVKTESEVEY
+426 KTESEVEY

-568 KPADPTKEGYTFA
+568 KPQNPQKEGYTFT
-581 GWDAEVLAKMPDQ
+581 GWNPAEIPAKMPDQ
-594 ALTYTATWTINQY
+594 ALTY
-607 TVKFVVDNADVYN
+607 
-620 QKQDYASTIT
+620 
-630 KPADPTKKGHTF
+630 
-642 KGWNPE
+642 
-648 VAATVPAEDVTY
+648 
-660 TAVFEINK
+660 
-668 YKLTFVVDGEKT
+668 
-680 ESEVEYNTAITKPA
+680 
-694 DPQKE
+694 
-699 GYTFKGWDAE
+699 
-709 IPAKMPEQALTFT
+709 T

-736 EDHTTVLL
+736 YDDTELL
-744 AEAEYEYN
+744 AEAEYDYDS
-752 ADLTTV
+752 DLTAI
-758 APDMTNKTNVD
+758 APDMTNKTNND
-769 GAPFS
+769 DAPFS
-774 TWVASFG
+774 TWVATFG
-781 DWTGKVPASD
+781 DWTGKVPAGN
-791 VVYTALYGGEFDL
+791 VVYKALYGGEFDL

-825 APEAPSKTGF
+825 APDSPSKNGYTF
-835 NFTGWKDQFD
+835 QGWKDQFD

-879 GAIEGENPNLTD
+879 GTIEGENPNLTD

-1101 EQIPAQTAPE
+1101 EQIPAQTVPE

-1155 EQLQDFG
+1155 EQVQDYG

-1191 HDVTYTATLTENSFR
+1191 HDVTYTATLTENNFR
-1206 ITYYLEN
+1206 LTYYLEN

-1239 FAGWKNAEDQ
+1239 FAGWKNAQGQ
-1249 SNVPETMPS
+1249 SDMPETMPS
-1258 HDITY
+1258 RDLTY
-1263 YGDYNINQY
+1263 YGDYTINQY
-1272 TVKFVFAGKVISEQ
+1272 TVKFVFAGKVISEKKQ
-1286 KLDYQAAITAPE
+1286 NFNTAITAPQ
-1298 NPENEGYTFLAWNEF
+1298 NPQNEGYTFVSWGEL
-1313 DATVPAHDVTVEAQY
+1313 DATVPAHDVTYEAQY
-1328 DVNTYKVTYK
+1328 TVNTYKVTYK
-1338 VEGQEDQVF
+1338 VEGMEDQVF
-1347 EVKFKEKVPTIDNPE
+1347 EVAFKEKVPAIDEPE
-1362 LEGHTFTGWNQE
+1362 VEGYTFEGWDDE
-1374 IPATMPA
+1374 IPETMPA
-1381 ADVTITAEFDVNT
+1381 KDITFTAKLTVNT
-1394 YAIRYYVDGEVWAED
+1394 YVIRYYRYNEESEGGKELLFEDEVE
-1409 SVQYGATVELR
+1409 YGAPVVLR
-1420 EYQLEDTDRYSYV
+1420 EYELEDPDRYSYV
-1433 WDGETVE
+1433 WDGETAE

-1477 SKATAKDVQNLPAG
+1477 SKANAKDVQNLPAG

>member
-224 PTKSITLTATFKAH
+224 PTKSISLTATFKAH

-265 PTTKTGY
+265 PATKTGY

-360 YTVKFV
+360 YKVKFV
-366 VDNADVYNQ
+366 VDNTDVYNQ

-411 VTYTAVFEVNKYKLT
+411 VTYTAVFEINKYKLT

-447 ADPTKEGYTFAGWDA
+447 QNPTKEGYTFTGWNPA
-462 EVLAKMPDQALTYT
+462 EIPAKMPDQALTY
-476 ATWTI
+476 
-481 NQYTVKFVVDN
+481 
-492 ADVYNQK
+492 
-499 QDYASTI
+499 
-506 TKPADPTKKGHT
+506 
-518 FKGWTPEVAA
+518 
-528 KVPAADVT
+528 
-536 YTAVFEVNKYKLTF
+536 
-550 DVDGVK
+550 
-556 TESEVE
+556 
-562 YDAAIT
+562 
-568 KPADPTKEGYTFA
+568 
-581 GWDAEVLAKMPDQ
+581 
-594 ALTYTATWTINQY
+594 
-607 TVKFVVDNADVYN
+607 
-620 QKQDYASTIT
+620 
-630 KPADPTKKGHTF
+630 
-642 KGWNPE
+642 
-648 VAATVPAEDVTY
+648 
-660 TAVFEINK
+660 
-668 YKLTFVVDGEKT
+668 
-680 ESEVEYNTAITKPA
+680 
-694 DPQKE
+694 
-699 GYTFKGWDAE
+699 
-709 IPAKMPEQALTFT
+709 T

-736 EDHTTVLL
+736 EDQTTVLL

-774 TWVASFG
+774 TWVASVG
-781 DWTGKVPASD
+781 DWTGKVPAGD

-985 GWTGTELAEASTS
+985 GWTGTELADASTS

-1191 HDVTYTATLTENSFR
+1191 HDVTYTATLTENNFR
-1206 ITYYLEN
+1206 LTYYLEN

-1239 FAGWKNAEDQ
+1239 FAGWKNAQGQ
-1249 SNVPETMPS
+1249 SDMPETMPS
-1258 HDITY
+1258 RDLTY
-1263 YGDYNINQY
+1263 YGDYTINQY
-1272 TVKFVFAGKVISEQ
+1272 TVKFVFAGKVISEKKQ
-1286 KLDYQAAITAPE
+1286 NYNTAITAPQ
-1298 NPENEGYTFLAWNEF
+1298 NPQNEGYTFVSWGEL
-1313 DATVPAHDVTVEAQY
+1313 DAIVPAHDVTYEAQY
-1328 DVNTYKVTYK
+1328 TVNTYKVTYK
-1338 VEGQEDQVF
+1338 VEGMEDQIF
-1347 EVKFKEKVPTIDNPE
+1347 EVAFKEKVPAIDEPE
-1362 LEGHTFTGWNQE
+1362 VEGFTFEGWDDE
-1374 IPATMPA
+1374 IPETMPA
-1381 ADVTITAEFDVNT
+1381 KDITFTAKFTVNT
-1394 YAIRYYVDGEVWAED
+1394 YVIRYYRYNEESEGGKELLFEDEVE
-1409 SVQYGATVELR
+1409 YGAPVVLR
-1420 EYQLEDTDRYSYV
+1420 EYELEDPDRYSYV

-1448 YILSIVDGITAVFAE
+1448 YTLSITDGISAVFAE
-1463 GPADVFTLNGTKVR
+1463 GPADVFTLNGTKIR
-1477 SKATAKDVQNLPAG
+1477 SRATAKDIQNLPAG